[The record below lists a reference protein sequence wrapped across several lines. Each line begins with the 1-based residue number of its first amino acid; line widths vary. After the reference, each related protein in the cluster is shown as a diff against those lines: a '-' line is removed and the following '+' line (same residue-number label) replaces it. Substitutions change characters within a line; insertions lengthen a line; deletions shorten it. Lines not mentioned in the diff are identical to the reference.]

1 MGAGDELEKTISE
14 YQCAFA
20 EIKQNWEIT
29 DRLPWEHVEHELS
42 FSNNWT
48 KEGAEVVTRL
58 AREYGSFMLRNA
70 LAVAK
75 VMGIEDGDLGY

>member
-14 YQCAFA
+14 YQCSFA
-20 EIKQNWEIT
+20 EIKQNQEIS
-29 DRLPWEHVEHELS
+29 DGLSWVHVEHKLS
-42 FSNNWT
+42 FRNNWT
-48 KEGAEVVTRL
+48 KEGAKVVTKL

-75 VMGIEDGDLGY
+75 VMDIEDGEIGY